1 MPFCLPKHIIDAF
14 LQALKSGK
22 IDPIKMM
29 DMTSEARRELLAQFV
44 GEDNAQKVNATY
56 EAKLLLKDQQ
66 RGMVTWAKQTA
77 GISPKAQRDIISR
90 VNKMEKVLTPE
101 SEDAFL
107 ADLAAQKLGV
117 TVTMEEAANIS
128 ELAKVATEKKQ
139 VMEKSPRRINLGRPT
154 QTELDYGRSAIA
166 FRNYISEIK
175 LEAGKVTLEDFKA
188 DPIGFLKTNALR
200 AAGIAK
206 SLKATLDNS
215 ALFRQGWKV
224 MLTNPKIWAKQA
236 VGSFKDMYNSFK
248 GRNVMDEINAEI
260 VSNPNYDNMI
270 KDKLAITVI
279 EEEFPETELLQK
291 IPFFGTLQKASEDAF
306 TGFAYK
312 NRADLYDYYTDV
324 AKKSGITKTTGI
336 GIGKLAN
343 SLGSRGSLGRL
354 EPVADVL
361 NVAFFSARNLKAN
374 IDVLT
379 AHLLDK
385 EVRGSKFARKQAAI
399 NTLRI
404 ISGTAAVLAMASAM
418 GADVE
423 DDPTSADFGKIK
435 VGNTRFDVTGGMGSI
450 VVLAMR
456 LLTGKV
462 TSTTTGKVTKIRSEE
477 FTLRTADDVIYDFF
491 ANKYSPALSV
501 VRNLLRGRTFK
512 GEEPTIPNTIRDLA
526 VPISIE
532 TMFELLED
540 PEAAPVVLAM
550 IAESLGV
557 GTQTYSGTKKAVGL
571 GK

>member
-1 MPFCLPKHIIDAF
+1 MPFCLPKHIIDDFIA
-14 LQALKSGK
+14 AIKAGK
-22 IDPIKMM
+22 IDPVKMM
-29 DMTSEARRELLAQFV
+29 DMSSEQRRELLAQFI
-44 GEDNAQKVNATY
+44 GEDNAQKANAAY

-66 RGMVTWAKQTA
+66 RGMITWIKQTG
-77 GISPKAQRDIISR
+77 GITPKAERDIIAR
-90 VNKMEKVLTPE
+90 VNKMEEALNPKN
-101 SEDAFL
+101 EDAFL
-107 ADLAAQKLGV
+107 EDLVAQKLGV

-128 ELAKVATEKKQ
+128 ELARVATDKKE
-139 VMEKSPRRINLGRPT
+139 VMEGLPRRINLGRPT

-236 VGSFKDMYNSFK
+236 KGSFVNMYNSFK

-270 KDKLAITVI
+270 KDRLAITVI

-312 NRADLYDYYTDV
+312 NRADLYDYYTDI
-324 AKKSGITKTTGI
+324 AKKSGIVKTTGI

-343 SLGSRGSLGRL
+343 SLGSRGALGRL
-354 EPVADVL
+354 EPIADVL
-361 NVAFFSARNLKAN
+361 NVVFFSARNLKAN
-374 IDVLT
+374 LDVLT
-379 AHLLDK
+379 GHILDK
-385 EVRGSKFARKQAAI
+385 EVRQSKFARKQAAI

-404 ISGTAAVLAMASAM
+404 ISGTGAILAIASAM

-450 VVLAMR
+450 AVLAMR
-456 LLTGKV
+456 LIRGEVK
-462 TSTTTGKVTKIRSEE
+462 STTTGKVTKIRSEE
-477 FTLRTADDVIYDFF
+477 FTLRTADEVIYDFF

-501 VRNLLRGRTFK
+501 ARNLLRGRTFK
-512 GEEPTIPNTIRDLA
+512 GEKPTIPNTIRDLA

-532 TMFELLED
+532 TFFELLKD
-540 PEAAPVVLAM
+540 PESADVVLSM
-550 IAESLGV
+550 VAEALGI

-571 GK
+571 GG